1 MACLADISERPA
13 GVPVPQFIRYCVDDL
28 KGFYYEAPM
37 TQQPHVSEPELHR
50 WFWGETAVAQLIRA
64 VAQHKNAS
72 DDPVL
77 KYFANGLAR

>member
-1 MACLADISERPA
+1 
-13 GVPVPQFIRYCVDDL
+13 
-28 KGFYYEAPM
+28 M

-64 VAQHKNAS
+64 VAQRKNAS